1 MPSPWAA
8 TVVSLLPVPKKF
20 RGLPGVC
27 DIRPDSRLELHTDDP
42 RIEQAAKRWRSGLH
56 DRLPLHGVT
65 PRHGPSP
72 GKNAVSP
79 TIRIAI
85 DRHRNENRDGY
96 RLSVRPQGIELEGA
110 SAAGCFYGLQTLTQ
124 LSIADPG
131 QSGDSPERPI
141 HNPSALPCCTVVD
154 WPDFQTRGLLH
165 DVTRGK
171 VPTLE
176 TLETL
181 VDRLALLKVNQLQ
194 LNIEHAFVF
203 SFDPEIC
210 GPDDGL
216 TPDEV
221 GKLDDY
227 CRERFID
234 LVPALATFGHMGRIL
249 SMPRYRHLAEVET
262 TKTWDRMSWPER
274 TRGLTLDCMNPES
287 HGLMERMWSEV
298 LDAFSSPVV
307 NICGDEPWDLGQG
320 KNRDRFASGGEG
332 EAYVEHIRRTH
343 AVCAA
348 RGRTTQFWS
357 DMVRNYPHLLDR
369 LPRDS
374 TVLQWGY
381 DDEADYEG
389 TGTFVAAG
397 LNTFVC
403 PGTSGWKRII
413 NAMDLAERNIST
425 FATAGRKYGAI
436 GLVNTDWGDHG
447 HFNLL
452 TCSWHGIALGAALG
466 WSADHPIG
474 DDFDERFARIV
485 LGADDSRG
493 VHLLRQASRVAERCE
508 TWPLLWMPLQ
518 PGSHDPSLP
527 SEDEATRA
535 QQAAHKLRHWC
546 RGASSVPVVDRRG
559 LEELFLAAW
568 FSELFVDKLNLALW
582 TGDSAHDTSEAR
594 LDPDIWAEE
603 VTKAA
608 DAYAEC
614 WHARNKPSGLDDL
627 LQALSAAC
635 DDLRLE

>member
-1 MPSPWAA
+1 M
-8 TVVSLLPVPKKF
+8 PKKF
-20 RGLPGVC
+20 HGLPGVC
-27 DIRPDSRLELHTDDP
+27 DIRPDSPLELHADDR

-56 DRLPLHGVT
+56 KRLPLHRTT
-65 PRHGPSP
+65 PPHGPKP
-72 GKNAVSP
+72 GENAASP
-79 TIRIAI
+79 TIRIAT
-85 DRHRNENRDGY
+85 DGHRTEHRDGY
-96 RLSVRPQGIELEGA
+96 RLNVRPQGIELEGG
-110 SAAGCFYGLQTLTQ
+110 SAAGCFHGLQTLTQ
-124 LSIADPG
+124 LSIADRG
-131 QSGDSPERPI
+131 QSVDSPERPI

-176 TLETL
+176 TLELL

-194 LNIEHAFVF
+194 VNIEHAFVF

-221 GKLDDY
+221 RKLDNY
-227 CRERFID
+227 CRERFIN

-249 SMPRYRHLAEVET
+249 SRPRYRHLAEVET
-262 TKTWDRMSWPER
+262 TKAWDRMSWSER
-274 TRGLTLDCMNPES
+274 MRGLTLDCMNPES
-287 HGLMERMWSEV
+287 HGLVERMWSDV

-320 KNRDRFASGGEG
+320 KNRGRFGSGGRG
-332 EAYVEHIRRTH
+332 EAYLEHIRRTH

-357 DMVRNYPHLLDR
+357 DVVRNYPHLLDR

-374 TVLQWGY
+374 TVLHWGY
-381 DDEADYEG
+381 GDGADYEG

-413 NAMDLAERNIST
+413 NAMDAAERNIST
-425 FATAGRKYGAI
+425 FAAAGRKHGGI

-466 WSADHPIG
+466 WSVDHPIG
-474 DDFDERFARIV
+474 DDFDERFARVV

-518 PGSHDPSLP
+518 AASRDPSLP
-527 SEDEATRA
+527 SEDEAARA
-535 QQAAHKLRHWC
+535 QQAAHQLRRWC
-546 RGASSVPVVDRRG
+546 QRAASTPEVDRRG
-559 LEELFLAAW
+559 LVELSLAAR
-568 FSELFVDKLNLALW
+568 FSELCVDKLSLAHRAGSL
-582 TGDSAHDTSEAR
+582 ARNAYDTRSDR
-594 LDPDIWAEE
+594 NIWAEE
-603 VTKAA
+603 VTRAA

-614 WHARNKPSGLDDL
+614 WHARNKPSGLDDV

-635 DDLRLE
+635 DDLRPE